1 MTLKAVP
8 TYSDGKHTVTFVALD
23 PTQGSRP
30 SFTHRVIIN
39 RKSVGFLNKDHKP
52 SLKSAEY
59 FLSVY
64 LETK

>member
-23 PTQGSRP
+23 PAKGAMP
-30 SFTHRVIIN
+30 GFTHRVIIN

-59 FLSVY
+59 FLSKY
-64 LETK
+64 LETQ